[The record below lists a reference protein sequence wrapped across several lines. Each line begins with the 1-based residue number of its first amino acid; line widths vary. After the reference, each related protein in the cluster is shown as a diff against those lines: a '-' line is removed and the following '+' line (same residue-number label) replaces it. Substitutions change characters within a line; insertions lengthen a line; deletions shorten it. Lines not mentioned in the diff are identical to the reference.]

1 MQDDRSSAASH
12 DDVSTEE
19 DLAGHAAARKITD
32 LVKAGNSCFFC
43 TLGLSTRLHARPMTV
58 TEVEDG
64 GQLWFFT
71 EIDSL
76 KSIELDHD
84 PRVTLFFKDGDN
96 GGHLKLDGTATQ
108 VLDRETIHRLWS
120 PKLRAWFT
128 EGEDDPR
135 ISLLRVDPDSGE
147 YWDNRHGAAVAGIK
161 LLFGALAGQRVNEGV
176 HGNLRL

>member
-19 DLAGHAAARKITD
+19 DLAGPAAARKITD

-84 PRVTLFFKDGDN
+84 PRVLQGRRQRRPSEA
-96 GGHLKLDGTATQ
+96 G
-108 VLDRETIHRLWS
+108 
-120 PKLRAWFT
+120 
-128 EGEDDPR
+128 
-135 ISLLRVDPDSGE
+135 
-147 YWDNRHGAAVAGIK
+147 RHGNAGTGPRDHPPVVEPEVAG
-161 LLFGALAGQRVNEGV
+161 LV
-176 HGNLRL
+176 HRGRG